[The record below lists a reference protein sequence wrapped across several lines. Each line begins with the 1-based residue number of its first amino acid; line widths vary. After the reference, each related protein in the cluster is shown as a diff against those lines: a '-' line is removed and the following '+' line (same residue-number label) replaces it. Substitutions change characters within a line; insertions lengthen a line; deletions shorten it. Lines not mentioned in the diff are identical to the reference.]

1 MPKVPKLTIFQNL
14 MNDLQG
20 YFEYQ
25 FTSIPPLN
33 FKKTFWPI
41 SVDVVQLPYGYRV
54 PPSGGSLL

>member
-1 MPKVPKLTIFQNL
+1 MPKVPKLTTFQNF

-33 FKKTFWPI
+33 FKKRFGPF
-41 SVDVVQLPYGYRV
+41 
-54 PPSGGSLL
+54 LLM